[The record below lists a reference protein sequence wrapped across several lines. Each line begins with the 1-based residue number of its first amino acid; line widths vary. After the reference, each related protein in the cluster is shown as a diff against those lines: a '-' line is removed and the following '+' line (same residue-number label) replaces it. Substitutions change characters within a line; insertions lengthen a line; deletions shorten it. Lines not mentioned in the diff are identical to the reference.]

1 MKRIS
6 LLFLVLGLGSGVACR
21 ATGKKKDTA
30 ESREMAR
37 LGDPDPLA
45 QTGGYYRLKGSLNGF
60 FRNIPNYTDVL
71 PNRFLVH
78 GHIVQ
83 LLDASAGDGWA
94 RVKNEAMETGYV
106 RFENL
111 KIVPPEKQPQPKER
125 EMDAEL
131 DQNMRLE

>member
-1 MKRIS
+1 
-6 LLFLVLGLGSGVACR
+6 
-21 ATGKKKDTA
+21 
-30 ESREMAR
+30 MAR
-37 LGDPDPLA
+37 LGDPAPMA

-60 FRNIPNYTDVL
+60 YRNIPNFTDVL
-71 PNRFLVH
+71 PNRFLMH

-94 RVKNEAMETGYV
+94 RVKNEDLEIGYV
-106 RFENL
+106 NFENI
-111 KIVPPEKQPQPKER
+111 KIVPPDKQPQPKER